1 MKPLAKSFE
10 AFSMI
15 CIVDADEH
23 TRAAIR
29 LAFYS
34 GAHATLAAL
43 SEAEAED
50 SDDDVFARKV
60 NALVDEV
67 EEFEITLG
75 GNTL

>member
-1 MKPLAKSFE
+1 MKTLAKNFE

-15 CIVDADEH
+15 CVVDADPH
-23 TRAAIR
+23 TRAALR

-43 SEAEAED
+43 SEAEDE
-50 SDDDVFARKV
+50 SPDDEVFARKV

-75 GNTL
+75 GKIL

>member
-1 MKPLAKSFE
+1 MKALAKSFE

-15 CIVDADEH
+15 CIVDADAH

-43 SEAEAED
+43 SEAEAETT
-50 SDDDVFARKV
+50 DDDVFARKV
-60 NALVDEV
+60 DALVSEV

-75 GNTL
+75 GKII

>member
-1 MKPLAKSFE
+1 MKPLARSFE

-15 CIVDADEH
+15 CIVDGDEH